1 MATQSPTAVMAT
13 QSPTTVMAKKPC
25 TCSYDH
31 LNYRAVRVVP
41 AKNIRIHLLNN
52 DSLLKSDLYYLIIT
66 KRNKQIFAF
75 TELRC
80 GGVKMFIIYVG
91 FLLTSILVQPYLEKG
106 TMPNTTSILF
116 TWAQHRTS
124 WNCLQQNL
132 VHLLPRFPKRY
143 NSFLDFGREN
153 CQDYLSLDLRNWFVF
168 FRDLLNQFVFI

>member
-13 QSPTTVMAKKPC
+13 QSPTVVMAKKPC

-66 KRNKQIFAF
+66 KRNKQTFAF

-80 GGVKMFIIYVG
+80 GGVKMSLAKF
-91 FLLTSILVQPYLEKG
+91 G
-106 TMPNTTSILF
+106 TFAS
-116 TWAQHRTS
+116 
-124 WNCLQQNL
+124 
-132 VHLLPRFPKRY
+132 
-143 NSFLDFGREN
+143 
-153 CQDYLSLDLRNWFVF
+153 
-168 FRDLLNQFVFI
+168 

>member
-13 QSPTTVMAKKPC
+13 QSPTAVMAKKPC

-106 TMPNTTSILF
+106 TMPNTFLKIQQISDTKINFNSLYLGSTSNKL
-116 TWAQHRTS
+116 
-124 WNCLQQNL
+124 
-132 VHLLPRFPKRY
+132 
-143 NSFLDFGREN
+143 E
-153 CQDYLSLDLRNWFVF
+153 LSLAKFGTF
-168 FRDLLNQFVFI
+168 AS

>member
-13 QSPTTVMAKKPC
+13 QSPTAVMVKKPC

-52 DSLLKSDLYYLIIT
+52 DSILKSDLYYLIIT

-91 FLLTSILVQPYLEKG
+91 FLLTSILVQPKINFNSLYLG
-106 TMPNTTSILF
+106 STSNKL
-116 TWAQHRTS
+116 
-124 WNCLQQNL
+124 
-132 VHLLPRFPKRY
+132 
-143 NSFLDFGREN
+143 E
-153 CQDYLSLDLRNWFVF
+153 LSLAKFGTFASQIPKKVQFIPRLRSGELSRLSVSA
-168 FRDLLNQFVFI
+168 LSTSTLFIYIPYLRLHHI

>member
-1 MATQSPTAVMAT
+1 MATQSPTA
-13 QSPTTVMAKKPC
+13 VMAKKPC

-91 FLLTSILVQPYLEKG
+91 FLLTSILVQPKINFNSLYLG
-106 TMPNTTSILF
+106 STSNKL
-116 TWAQHRTS
+116 
-124 WNCLQQNL
+124 
-132 VHLLPRFPKRY
+132 
-143 NSFLDFGREN
+143 E
-153 CQDYLSLDLRNWFVF
+153 LSLAKFGTFASQIPKKVQFIPRLRSGELSRLSVSAN
-168 FRDLLNQFVFI
+168 L